1 MGFFIPEMEEYDFII
16 IGAGVAGLS
25 AGMYG
30 ARLGMKI
37 LVLGHAF
44 ASEMPV
50 GGTITTTKII
60 ENWPGEIK
68 ISGRELAN
76 KIKEHALSYELVKI
90 KEEKVESVEK
100 RGKEF
105 VVKSSGGEYVGKT
118 ILFATGTKWK
128 KLKVPGGEEFENKGV
143 FYCAI
148 CDAPLYK
155 NKVVAVIGGADT
167 GVRGALLLS
176 EYAKKVYLI
185 EVLEKIMAEKSN
197 LKKLEQNEKIEVI
210 TGKKIIEVKGK
221 SVVEG
226 IVLDKEHGGMKEI
239 AVNGILVSIGR
250 EALSEL
256 AKKLGVKL
264 NKDGEIITDYKNSET
279 NILGV
284 YAAGDVIEKKFKQA
298 ITGASEGCIAAGS
311 AYNYLKN
318 NFQ

>member
-100 RGKEF
+100 KGREF
-105 VVKSSGGEYVGKT
+105 VVKSSGGKYLGKT

-176 EYAKKVYLI
+176 EYAKKV
-185 EVLEKIMAEKSN
+185 
-197 LKKLEQNEKIEVI
+197 
-210 TGKKIIEVKGK
+210 
-221 SVVEG
+221 
-226 IVLDKEHGGMKEI
+226 
-239 AVNGILVSIGR
+239 
-250 EALSEL
+250 
-256 AKKLGVKL
+256 
-264 NKDGEIITDYKNSET
+264 
-279 NILGV
+279 
-284 YAAGDVIEKKFKQA
+284 
-298 ITGASEGCIAAGS
+298 
-311 AYNYLKN
+311 
-318 NFQ
+318 